1 MNENI
6 ASEQYQGAPSV
17 PEETT
22 KSPQKL
28 RAGKTSERPVFDAVV
43 KTTKYLV
50 LSLFLIY
57 VVFPSVM
64 KIYPRIQEK
73 LIFLNFVC
81 WPPFMDVTKP
91 DELGLT
97 GVRNFYLNVD
107 EEITIGAWHL
117 LPKSLIRNETI
128 DFESK
133 LSSGHPIFLYLHG
146 STGTRGGWHRV
157 QLMKLLTSLDFHVVT
172 IDYRGY
178 ADSTGHPSE
187 DGVVDDSHFMYRW
200 IKERS
205 GASQVVLWGHSLGA
219 AITTKLAKR
228 LCEEG
233 VDPHGVILE
242 SPFNN
247 IRDAALSHPFAAP
260 FQHIPFYKKLILDSV
275 AQNNV
280 FFTSDENIAAVK
292 SPVIIMHAE
301 DDLVIPYDLGL
312 KLYKS
317 AQQKRPEDSGP
328 LQFVPLKASFGYGH
342 KHIFQAPELPEII
355 KNFLGTCKRK

>member
-17 PEETT
+17 PEDTT

-43 KTTKYLV
+43 KTTKYLI

-117 LPKSLIRNETI
+117 LPKSLIRNETM

-317 AQQKRPEDSGP
+317 AQQNRPKGSGP

>member
-117 LPKSLIRNETI
+117 LPKSLIRNETM

-146 STGTRGGWHRV
+146 STGTSF
-157 QLMKLLTSLDFHVVT
+157 L
-172 IDYRGY
+172 
-178 ADSTGHPSE
+178 
-187 DGVVDDSHFMYRW
+187 
-200 IKERS
+200 
-205 GASQVVLWGHSLGA
+205 
-219 AITTKLAKR
+219 
-228 LCEEG
+228 
-233 VDPHGVILE
+233 
-242 SPFNN
+242 
-247 IRDAALSHPFAAP
+247 
-260 FQHIPFYKKLILDSV
+260 FYG
-275 AQNNV
+275 Q
-280 FFTSDENIAAVK
+280 
-292 SPVIIMHAE
+292 
-301 DDLVIPYDLGL
+301 
-312 KLYKS
+312 
-317 AQQKRPEDSGP
+317 
-328 LQFVPLKASFGYGH
+328 
-342 KHIFQAPELPEII
+342 
-355 KNFLGTCKRK
+355 